1 MNKKIVDVSL
11 RVLVSSTLVLGL
23 VPVPALAE
31 ALEEGAI
38 VAGDSADIPD
48 NDVDASGEGDAE
60 EVDLNYCHFV
70 NTDLFDVF
78 GVGGSVASYVEVCGY
93 GEVIE
98 AKNYDLVFTDKD
110 GNELESE
117 PAEPGEYR
125 VYAKAKVS
133 ASQTDSI
140 SYTIVDPRNISSFGF
155 WASDVLVGETPEI
168 QGSLNYWDIE
178 NNEAVYARLDSD
190 DFEVV
195 SYTKDGAETT
205 GLPAEAGSYTVKLAG
220 KGGYSGENT
229 VSVTF
234 GAVTELAGIDI
245 VSNVLGKLQFKVTDA
260 AGDEVDSSEYTL
272 YFQAIGE
279 DDWTTESPTKE
290 GYYIVSARANDGS
303 KYSGSVDY
311 GFNVVDGK
319 ALHLIYFKD
328 WSTFSCGS
336 SVASRIEVRDYDGN
350 DVDSSN
356 YELVFADEDGDEL
369 ASEPTDP
376 GKYRVCAK
384 AKDGSG
390 YSGETGSL
398 YYDLVDPTD
407 IANYEL
413 YSSDALAG
421 KAPVIT
427 SGSLLQYW
435 DLQKNES
442 VYKKLSANDFAI
454 VSYAKA
460 DGGSQ
465 TTTEPPTEAGTYN
478 VKIEGANGFTGSK
491 TLTVSYYAVSDFSYA
506 TLSVESND
514 LNNLEFKVTDGA
526 GNVVDP
532 SKYTIYYAT
541 SYDGERSA
549 EQPTTTG
556 DYFMWVEAK
565 ADSGYSGM
573 IGCVGSRLVDF
584 DDFDS
589 YYLYTSGKVV
599 AGTTPVIAN
608 SNRYGSERLVEGQD
622 YVIDH
627 YEDEEGNNLGSSV
640 PTEPGTYRAVLVPV
654 KGSDR
659 HGTAWAAFVS
669 YAAND
674 LALCTWVNVGS
685 SVPFAD
691 GAVKLGG
698 SLVAQDGTVLKEG
711 VDYTLDE
718 WRDSY
723 GRPITEVTEPG
734 DYYNYAAKAI
744 EGSGW
749 TGGSWKTIYVYA
761 LNDLSESRMT
771 TVADSA
777 IVGDLS
783 TVKVTYNGV
792 ALVYG
797 KDYEIEGVY
806 SDYDG
811 TEPLEGGVPTS
822 EGSYYVKVR
831 GIGDYKGTTTTCCV
845 YFYSAE
851 NICGYQLSIDNG
863 YVAKSQKDSLSF
875 TLLDRDGNDSG
886 LKLGKDYVLE
896 YTDTGLT
903 WSTEMPVGAEWL
915 LIRAKAKD
923 DGGFTG
929 ASQCC
934 GVYFVEDV
942 SLKGAEVSFGDGVTY
957 KDGRYYV
964 DFGTELKPVLTLGGK
979 QLVED
984 QDYEV
989 TKTGSDRP
997 GSVEYTFT
1005 GKGSYADS
1013 TSAYGYLTL
1022 SLNSSTVSVSDI
1034 ANVEYTG
1041 KEQKPSVT
1049 VKAGDL
1055 ELKAGEDYYLVYE
1068 NNVNAGTATV
1078 TIKGMSNYVTGEVK
1092 KTFQIVGSGQQA
1104 KSISGATV
1112 TAGDQ
1117 TYTGSTL
1124 TPDVKVVLGGVELV
1138 KSTDYEVTYKD
1149 NVDAGTATV
1158 TVTGKGNYVDTTT
1171 GKFTIK
1177 AADASEATVTAAE
1190 QTWTG
1195 EPLTPAV
1202 TVTLDG
1208 RTLTKDKDY
1217 TVKYENN
1224 TNAGTATATVAFKG
1238 NYTGTAKGTF
1248 AIKAADISAA
1258 SISVA
1263 RQTYTGSALTPAVTV
1278 KLGNKTLANGTDYTV
1293 KYENNT
1299 NAGTAKVAV
1308 NGKGNYTGSKTTTFA
1323 IDAAD
1328 ASKAQV
1334 KVANQAWTGSAL
1346 TPAPTVTFGGKTLK
1360 QGTDYT
1366 VAYSNNLN
1374 AGTAT
1379 VTVTFKGNYAGTAKG
1394 TFKIEK
1400 KEAVGRVT
1408 MTRLYNRWSGEHLY
1422 TSNASEVKDLTGRG
1436 WRNEGTAWIAPSKSS
1451 TPVYRLYNP
1460 YSGDHHYTTSKK
1472 EYDDCGKAGWNK
1484 EGIAWYSDD
1493 AKGVPLYRGFN
1504 RFATVG
1510 THHYTT
1516 SKQEMG
1522 TMVENGWKAEGV
1534 AWYGLK

>member
-1 MNKKIVDVSL
+1 M
-11 RVLVSSTLVLGL
+11 
-23 VPVPALAE
+23 
-31 ALEEGAI
+31 
-38 VAGDSADIPD
+38 
-48 NDVDASGEGDAE
+48 
-60 EVDLNYCHFV
+60 
-70 NTDLFDVF
+70 
-78 GVGGSVASYVEVCGY
+78 
-93 GEVIE
+93 
-98 AKNYDLVFTDKD
+98 
-110 GNELESE
+110 
-117 PAEPGEYR
+117 
-125 VYAKAKVS
+125 
-133 ASQTDSI
+133 
-140 SYTIVDPRNISSFGF
+140 
-155 WASDVLVGETPEI
+155 
-168 QGSLNYWDIE
+168 
-178 NNEAVYARLDSD
+178 
-190 DFEVV
+190 
-195 SYTKDGAETT
+195 
-205 GLPAEAGSYTVKLAG
+205 
-220 KGGYSGENT
+220 
-229 VSVTF
+229 SVTF

-260 AGDEVDSSEYTL
+260 AGDEVDSSEYAL
-272 YFQAIGE
+272 YFRAYDEEG
-279 DDWTTESPTKE
+279 WTTEPPSSA
-290 GYYIVSARANDGS
+290 GSYYVEARANDGS
-303 KYSGSVDY
+303 AYSGSTSSE
-311 GFNVVDGK
+311 FRVVDGK
-319 ALHLIYFKD
+319 VLDSISFKEGD
-328 WSTFSCGS
+328 STFSCGS
-336 SVASRIEVRDYDGN
+336 SVASRVEVRDYDGN

-384 AKDGSG
+384 AKDGSE
-390 YSGETGSL
+390 YSGEVSTS
-398 YYDLVDPTD
+398 YTLVDPTD

-413 YSSDALAG
+413 YSSDTLAG

-460 DGGSQ
+460 DGESQ

-589 YYLYTSGKVV
+589 YYFYTSGKVV

-608 SNRYGSERLVEGQD
+608 SNSYGSERLVEGQD

-674 LALCTWVNVGS
+674 LALCTWVNVGP

-749 TGGSWKTIYVYA
+749 TGSSWKTIYVYA

-851 NICGYQLSIDNG
+851 SISGYRLSIDNG

-896 YTDTGLT
+896 YSDIGLT

-929 ASQCC
+929 ASRIY

-1078 TIKGMSNYVTGEVK
+1078 TIKGMSKYVTGEVK

-1293 KYENNT
+1293 KYESNT

-1346 TPAPTVTFGGKTLK
+1346 TPEPTVTLGNKTLANGTDYTVRYENNTAVGTAAVTVTFKGNYRGAAKGTFKINAKDASRAAVKVADQVWTGKALAPAPTVTFGGKTLK

-1422 TSNASEVKDLTGRG
+1422 TSNAKEISDLVSIG
-1436 WRNEGTAWIAPSKSS
+1436 WKNEGTARVAPSKSS

-1504 RFATVG
+1504 RYVTVG

-1516 SKQEMG
+1516 SWTEMAI
-1522 TMVENGWKAEGV
+1522 MKKNGWSYEGV

>member
-70 NTDLFDVF
+70 NTDWLDVF

-98 AKNYDLVFTDKD
+98 AKNYDLIFTDKD
-110 GNELESE
+110 GKELESE
-117 PAEPGEYR
+117 PSEPGEYR

-133 ASQTDSI
+133 VSQTDSI

-178 NNEAVYARLDSD
+178 NNEAVYARLDSG

-205 GLPAEAGSYTVKLAG
+205 GLPAEAGNYTVKLAG
-220 KGGYSGENT
+220 KGDYSGENT

-234 GAVTELAGIDI
+234 RAVTELAGIDI

-303 KYSGSVDY
+303 KYSGSVNY

-384 AKDGSG
+384 AKDGSE
-390 YSGETGSL
+390 YSRETDSFC
-398 YYDLVDPTD
+398 YDLVDPSD
-407 IANYEL
+407 IGCYFFWA
-413 YSSDALAG
+413 SDTLTG
-421 KAPVIT
+421 EPPSID
-427 SGSLLQYW
+427 SNSLWYW
-435 DLQKNES
+435 DLDKNES

-460 DGGSQ
+460 DDESQ
-465 TTTEPPTEAGTYN
+465 KTTEPPTEAGTYN

-514 LNNLEFKVTDGA
+514 LNNPEFKVTDGA

-556 DYFMWVEAK
+556 DYFMWAEAK

-573 IGCVGSRLVDF
+573 TGCGGSRLVDF

-589 YYLYTSGKVV
+589 YYFYTSGKVV

-608 SNRYGSERLVEGQD
+608 SNSYGSERLVEGQD

-640 PTEPGTYRAVLVPV
+640 PTEPGTYRAVLVPA

-674 LALCTWVNVGS
+674 LALCTWVNVGP

-744 EGSGW
+744 EG
-749 TGGSWKTIYVYA
+749 
-761 LNDLSESRMT
+761 
-771 TVADSA
+771 
-777 IVGDLS
+777 
-783 TVKVTYNGV
+783 
-792 ALVYG
+792 
-797 KDYEIEGVY
+797 
-806 SDYDG
+806 
-811 TEPLEGGVPTS
+811 
-822 EGSYYVKVR
+822 
-831 GIGDYKGTTTTCCV
+831 
-845 YFYSAE
+845 
-851 NICGYQLSIDNG
+851 
-863 YVAKSQKDSLSF
+863 
-875 TLLDRDGNDSG
+875 
-886 LKLGKDYVLE
+886 
-896 YTDTGLT
+896 
-903 WSTEMPVGAEWL
+903 
-915 LIRAKAKD
+915 
-923 DGGFTG
+923 
-929 ASQCC
+929 
-934 GVYFVEDV
+934 
-942 SLKGAEVSFGDGVTY
+942 
-957 KDGRYYV
+957 
-964 DFGTELKPVLTLGGK
+964 
-979 QLVED
+979 
-984 QDYEV
+984 
-989 TKTGSDRP
+989 
-997 GSVEYTFT
+997 
-1005 GKGSYADS
+1005 
-1013 TSAYGYLTL
+1013 
-1022 SLNSSTVSVSDI
+1022 
-1034 ANVEYTG
+1034 
-1041 KEQKPSVT
+1041 
-1049 VKAGDL
+1049 
-1055 ELKAGEDYYLVYE
+1055 
-1068 NNVNAGTATV
+1068 
-1078 TIKGMSNYVTGEVK
+1078 
-1092 KTFQIVGSGQQA
+1092 
-1104 KSISGATV
+1104 
-1112 TAGDQ
+1112 
-1117 TYTGSTL
+1117 
-1124 TPDVKVVLGGVELV
+1124 
-1138 KSTDYEVTYKD
+1138 
-1149 NVDAGTATV
+1149 
-1158 TVTGKGNYVDTTT
+1158 
-1171 GKFTIK
+1171 
-1177 AADASEATVTAAE
+1177 
-1190 QTWTG
+1190 
-1195 EPLTPAV
+1195 
-1202 TVTLDG
+1202 
-1208 RTLTKDKDY
+1208 
-1217 TVKYENN
+1217 
-1224 TNAGTATATVAFKG
+1224 
-1238 NYTGTAKGTF
+1238 
-1248 AIKAADISAA
+1248 
-1258 SISVA
+1258 
-1263 RQTYTGSALTPAVTV
+1263 
-1278 KLGNKTLANGTDYTV
+1278 
-1293 KYENNT
+1293 
-1299 NAGTAKVAV
+1299 
-1308 NGKGNYTGSKTTTFA
+1308 
-1323 IDAAD
+1323 
-1328 ASKAQV
+1328 
-1334 KVANQAWTGSAL
+1334 
-1346 TPAPTVTFGGKTLK
+1346 
-1360 QGTDYT
+1360 
-1366 VAYSNNLN
+1366 
-1374 AGTAT
+1374 
-1379 VTVTFKGNYAGTAKG
+1379 
-1394 TFKIEK
+1394 
-1400 KEAVGRVT
+1400 
-1408 MTRLYNRWSGEHLY
+1408 
-1422 TSNASEVKDLTGRG
+1422 
-1436 WRNEGTAWIAPSKSS
+1436 
-1451 TPVYRLYNP
+1451 
-1460 YSGDHHYTTSKK
+1460 
-1472 EYDDCGKAGWNK
+1472 
-1484 EGIAWYSDD
+1484 
-1493 AKGVPLYRGFN
+1493 
-1504 RFATVG
+1504 
-1510 THHYTT
+1510 
-1516 SKQEMG
+1516 
-1522 TMVENGWKAEGV
+1522 
-1534 AWYGLK
+1534 